1 MVRVELVYIPA
12 DKPAVHMH
20 LNLAAGSTVADAI
33 NQSGLEAI
41 HPETADLAIG
51 IFAKRVT
58 QDTILNEG
66 DRIEVYR
73 SLTIDP
79 KEKRRQRA
87 QKKRP

>member
-12 DKPAVHMH
+12 DKPAVHVH

-33 NQSGLEAI
+33 KQSGLEAI
-41 HPETADLAIG
+41 HPETARFSVG
-51 IFAKRVT
+51 IFAKCVSR
-58 QDTILNEG
+58 DTMLNEG

-73 SLTIDP
+73 VLEIDP

-87 QKKRP
+87 QKKRS